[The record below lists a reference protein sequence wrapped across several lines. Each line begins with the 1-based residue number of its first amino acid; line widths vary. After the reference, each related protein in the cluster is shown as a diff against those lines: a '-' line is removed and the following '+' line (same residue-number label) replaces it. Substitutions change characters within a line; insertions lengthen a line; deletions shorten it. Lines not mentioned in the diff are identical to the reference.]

1 MKKKL
6 KDIMVMIPGK
16 IKKHKKLTAVL
27 LALFVAVGVFSG
39 RLVLTRKAKGE
50 DHIRHRQEGCDMKF
64 TQTVKM
70 AVSSILSTKL
80 CSFLTMLCIII
91 GVLSVTLL
99 VAIVLSFL
107 GGLTGII
114 LSFLILTVGNAFVDT
129 SLSISPVI

>member
-1 MKKKL
+1 
-6 KDIMVMIPGK
+6 
-16 IKKHKKLTAVL
+16 
-27 LALFVAVGVFSG
+27 
-39 RLVLTRKAKGE
+39 
-50 DHIRHRQEGCDMKF
+50 MKF

-80 CSFLTMLCIII
+80 CSFLTMLGIII

>member
-1 MKKKL
+1 
-6 KDIMVMIPGK
+6 
-16 IKKHKKLTAVL
+16 
-27 LALFVAVGVFSG
+27 
-39 RLVLTRKAKGE
+39 
-50 DHIRHRQEGCDMKF
+50 MKF
-64 TQTVKM
+64 TQAVKM
-70 AVSSILSTKL
+70 ALSSILSTKL
-80 CSFLTMLCIII
+80 RSFLTMLGIII

>member
-1 MKKKL
+1 
-6 KDIMVMIPGK
+6 
-16 IKKHKKLTAVL
+16 
-27 LALFVAVGVFSG
+27 
-39 RLVLTRKAKGE
+39 
-50 DHIRHRQEGCDMKF
+50 MKF

-80 CSFLTMLCIII
+80 CLFLTMLGIII